1 MNTSQFS
8 ATDLT
13 SFLRRR
19 LKFLIVPP
27 VVVTVLCIVGAK
39 IIPKQYESSTTIWVQ
54 PDETLNPLVSYQM
67 ALQTAPPDRLD
78 TFMETIESRETIE
91 AVIDSVGLNRGVAQ
105 GGALDDLVEEM
116 RHNINSSRKGA
127 DSFTISYMDTDPV
140 RAQRVVAC
148 LAKTFIQTRINGE
161 ALRNAQT
168 VEFFEQKLNDYQAK
182 FEATQHD
189 LVGLLT
195 QRMRERPAGSGELN
209 VHLEDLDQQVQ
220 HAEEK
225 SRIDRDALVKLA
237 LFPERFRTP
246 GGKQAVEDLRRT
258 DLPFANELRGACQQY
273 EELSS
278 RYTPLYP
285 DVQKAEGEILA
296 VLRKMRTAVETEQ
309 AGVSAQAS
317 ELRSSRQR
325 TIGEMTNYSVD
336 QQEDVGNRSN
346 YNMYQKLYEDMKT
359 KLEQAKITR
368 DLGKK
373 AESSFII
380 LDPSRIASRPSKPN
394 KALIIGGGA
403 LFGIILG
410 VAVALIAEF
419 MDTRMRTLRDLEIY
433 DLPVVALLPEI
444 TPGR

>member
-1 MNTSQFS
+1 M
-8 ATDLT
+8 
-13 SFLRRR
+13 
-19 LKFLIVPP
+19 KYLIVPP
-27 VVVTVLCIVGAK
+27 VLVTILCIVGAK
-39 IIPKQYESSTTIWVQ
+39 IIPKQYESTTTIWVQ
-54 PDETLNPLVSYQM
+54 PDETLNPLISYQM
-67 ALQTAPPDRLD
+67 ALQTAPPDRLA
-78 TFMETIESRETIE
+78 TFMEIIESRETIE
-91 AVIDSVGLNRGVAQ
+91 AVIDSVGLNRGVPQ
-105 GGALDDLVEEM
+105 GAAFDDLVEEM
-116 RHNINSSRKGA
+116 RHNITSSRKGA

-148 LAKTFIQTRINGE
+148 LARTFIQTRINGE

-168 VEFFEQKLNDYQAK
+168 VEFFEQKLKDYQTK
-182 FEATQHD
+182 FEATQQD
-189 LVGLLT
+189 LVGLLRT
-195 QRMRERPAGSGELN
+195 RERPAANGELN

-220 HAEEK
+220 RADEK
-225 SRIDRDALVKLA
+225 SRIDQGALVKLA
-237 LFPERFRTP
+237 LFPDKFRTSQ
-246 GGKQAVEDLRRT
+246 GKQAIEDLRRT

-309 AGVSAQAS
+309 AGVSAQVG

-325 TIGEMTNYSVD
+325 TIGEMMNNSVD
-336 QQEDVGNRSN
+336 QQEDVGNKSN

-373 AESSFII
+373 AEASFII
-380 LDPSRIASRPSKPN
+380 LDPSRIASRSSKPN
-394 KALIIGGGA
+394 RALIIGGGA
-403 LFGIILG
+403 MFGIILG
-410 VAVALIAEF
+410 IAVALIAEF

-433 DLPVVALLPEI
+433 DLPIVALLPEI
-444 TPGR
+444 TAGR